1 MDEKLRCAQRMLK
14 DRRVRMV
21 DICEAIGMNSGS
33 YFSHFFKKHMG
44 MTPQEYRDQQSS

>member
-1 MDEKLRCAQRMLK
+1 MQRRLWQMS
-14 DRRVRMV
+14 RMFAE
-21 DICEAIGMNSGS
+21 DIGMNSGS